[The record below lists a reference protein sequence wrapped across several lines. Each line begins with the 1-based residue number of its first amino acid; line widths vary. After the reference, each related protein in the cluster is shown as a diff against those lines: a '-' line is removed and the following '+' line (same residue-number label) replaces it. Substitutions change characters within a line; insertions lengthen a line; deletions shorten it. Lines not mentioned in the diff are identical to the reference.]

1 MPLPFVHLNNAEELL
16 YYQNFEI
23 KFKFETM
30 VVLPLKHVWR
40 LMVLC
45 ALDLQ
50 TGQLY
55 AELAEMEA
63 AEACFAKAT
72 EYGSKLL
79 GMLNGSP
86 ESAQLAS
93 EFIEG
98 IVELHIDR
106 ARTAWALQQQVT

>member
-1 MPLPFVHLNNAEELL
+1 
-16 YYQNFEI
+16 
-23 KFKFETM
+23 
-30 VVLPLKHVWR
+30 
-40 LMVLC
+40 MVLS
-45 ALDLQ
+45 ALALQ

-63 AEACFAKAT
+63 AEACFSKAT

-79 GMLNGSP
+79 GMLKGSA
-86 ESAQLAS
+86 EGAQLAS
-93 EFIEG
+93 EYIEG